1 MAYAI
6 NLRSD
11 NSSSDSIRTL
21 WDKYSAIESSPSM
34 VAMRYPPH
42 ITLAVYDE
50 ISTSDLFAGFESA
63 LLHLD
68 RVTIRFDSLGYFE
81 TPFGIVL
88 WASPNIPE
96 QVTAAHRSIHSAIDV
111 DLCRKNYR
119 PGIWQP
125 HCSLATSIDLTRKAE
140 ALTIVEEGME
150 PIDVSFDA
158 ADCASFMPVEVLKE
172 VRLEI

>member
-21 WDKYSAIESSPSM
+21 WDKCSAIESSPSM
-34 VAMRYPPH
+34 VAMQYPPH
-42 ITLAVYDE
+42 ITLAIYDE

-63 LLHLD
+63 LVHLD

-81 TPFGIVL
+81 TPFGIVV
-88 WASPNIPE
+88 WVSPTLPE
-96 QVTAAHRSIHSAIDV
+96 QVTAAHHSIHTEIDV

-125 HCSLATSIDLTRKAE
+125 HCSLATSIDFTRKAE
-140 ALTIVEEGME
+140 ALAIVE
-150 PIDVSFDA
+150 
-158 ADCASFMPVEVLKE
+158 
-172 VRLEI
+172 